1 MQIPSELRAALDG
14 SLEGVSRGTL
24 KERAERMSSL
34 YRDKAN
40 STIAVR
46 DATDALAYAVTRS
59 PSTYGA
65 VRNVL
70 ERLQVRNPEFNPTT
84 ALDLATGTGAASWAV
99 SETWP
104 NIESIT
110 QVDCN
115 RPLLSLNQT
124 LAQQASCNALRN
136 ATQIVADLTRG
147 LEAPSADLVVLSYM
161 LVELS
166 EAQIRSVLNA
176 AWERSTGAIVIVE
189 PGTPVGYQQIQLA
202 RHFLLNSGGRILLPC
217 PHEQAC
223 PLVPP
228 DWCHF
233 VQRIERSRDH
243 RILKSAELPYEDE
256 KFSYLVAMREPYFV
270 PAEVGRILTRPE
282 REGRAITVKL
292 CKLDGTADLARISA
306 REKQYYARAKKK
318 EWGDEL

>member
-1 MQIPSELRAALDG
+1 MHIPGELRAALDG
-14 SLEGVSRGTL
+14 SLEGVSRGAL
-24 KERAERMSSL
+24 MERAERMSSL
-34 YRDKAN
+34 YRDKAG
-40 STIAVR
+40 STVAVR

-59 PSTYGA
+59 PATYGT

-70 ERLQVRNPEFNPTT
+70 ERLGVRNPEFNPKT
-84 ALDLATGTGAASWAV
+84 ALDLATGAGAASWAI

-124 LAQQASCNALRN
+124 LVQQASCAALRN
-136 ATQIVADLTRG
+136 ATQIAIDLTRS
-147 LEAPSADLVVLSYM
+147 LEVASADLVVLSYM
-161 LVELS
+161 LGELTGG
-166 EAQIRSVLNA
+166 EIRTVLTA
-176 AWERSTGAIVIVE
+176 AWQRCTGAIVIIE
-189 PGTPVGYQQIQLA
+189 PGTPVGYQNILLA
-202 RHFLLNSGGRILLPC
+202 RNFLLNNGGRILLPC
-217 PHEQAC
+217 PHEQTC

-243 RILKSAELPYEDE
+243 RMLKSAALPYEDE
-256 KFSYLVAMREPYFV
+256 KFSYLVVMREPHFV
-270 PAEVGRILTRPE
+270 AAEAGRILARPE
-282 REGRAITVKL
+282 RERASIRVKL
-292 CKLDGTADLARISA
+292 CKLDGTAGLATISP
-306 REKQYYARAKKK
+306 REKQHHARAKKK